1 MNLLLVLLS
10 LWGAPTPG
18 DIAQRIRAL
27 LADAAP
33 DSRMEIDTQKLESI
47 VAPEESDDWTL
58 SRRSQGRP
66 GGTEFFEIG
75 WLSQGKVV
83 GRHGLQVRVHRY
95 VMAAVAC
102 KPLLRGQVLS
112 DSVICREERAAV
124 GAGERAVSADSAIGQ
139 RLRRPVPKGHLFL
152 QGELE
157 DMPRVLKGQ
166 EVKLFTLVGQTR
178 VEMLG
183 TAQTDA
189 ATGKIVRV
197 KTAQGRELSGRVEA
211 DGSVQVVPG
220 L

>member
-1 MNLLLVLLS
+1 MSLLLVLLS

-18 DIAQRIRAL
+18 DIAQRVRSL
-27 LADAAP
+27 LAEAAP
-33 DSRMEIDTQKLESI
+33 DSRMEIDTQRLESV
-47 VAPEESDDWTL
+47 VAPVGADDWTL
-58 SRRSQGRP
+58 TRRSQGRP

-83 GRHGLQVRVHRY
+83 GRHGLQIRVHRY

-102 KPLLRGQVLS
+102 RPLLRGQILS
-112 DSVICREERAAV
+112 DSLVCREERAAV
-124 GAGERAVSADSAIGQ
+124 GAGERAVAADSALGQ

-157 DMPRVLKGQ
+157 DVPRVLKGQ
-166 EVKLFTLVGQTR
+166 EVKLYTLVGQTR
-178 VEMLG
+178 VEMPG

-197 KTAQGRELSGRVEA
+197 KTGPGREVSGRVDV